1 MKSTPSPVLKLW
13 PTLMLIFVALPLTA
27 QPVPGRGPRAER
39 IALTL
44 HLTDTQKTSIQAIR
58 EKHRPDLVVRR
69 DAVQQAQA
77 VLRTALK
84 DAATPETQLRALHDK
99 AAGARFDMMLAR
111 RSVHQ
116 EVQALLTPE
125 QRVKAAEMRAVAQ
138 ARRHERM
145 HHLRQAAG
153 LPV

>member
-1 MKSTPSPVLKLW
+1 MKVLLRPALKLG
-13 PTLMLIFVALPLTA
+13 PTLVLALMALPLTA
-27 QPVPGRGPRAER
+27 QTVPKCGPRAER

-44 HLTDTQKTSIQAIR
+44 HLSDTQKTSMRAIR

-77 VLRTALK
+77 ALRRAFK
-84 DAATPETQLRALHDK
+84 DAATPDTQLRALHDK

-125 QRVKAAEMRAVAQ
+125 QRVKAAEMRGAAE
-138 ARRHERM
+138 ARRHERR

-153 LPV
+153 LPG